1 MFALLV
7 GDVDSCRSGLS
18 GEGGDLHPEPLT
30 QVGVEVGQRLVEQQ
44 QLGLGHYGAGQCDAL
59 LLPPGQLVGI
69 PRGVLAQPDPLQR
82 GLAAHPGSSLAQVS
96 AAQRV
101 AGVARDARVRPQA

>member
-59 LLPPGQLVGI
+59 LLPPDSSWGYREACWPSPTRSSAVSLRTRAAAS
-69 PRGVLAQPDPLQR
+69 PRCR
-82 GLAAHPGSSLAQVS
+82 RRS
-96 AAQRV
+96 A
-101 AGVARDARVRPQA
+101 